1 MPMKWIRYGL
11 SLFIIVLMV
20 AVAEYTDEKEI
31 IFPEMVALTI
41 GSWIVNK
48 QVWRIRRR
56 QIILL
61 MTLGAVT
68 GLCIVRYSPL
78 PQLFNLCLAFTFAG
92 ACLLISRTTLIPLIS
107 ACMLP
112 VLLQT
117 ESWVYPAA
125 VFLMSVTLVV
135 IQKWMEK
142 QGWRQKIIITAP
154 EKPRKK
160 DINRWGL
167 SLIFVF
173 IVTSLAVWTG
183 FQFLIIP
190 PLIVTFTEMVHS
202 KAGFRNRPVQVLL
215 FLIAAVSLGTLAQ
228 FWGYYYLHL
237 PQSIV
242 ALFIAICLFG
252 IFELTGKFFAPAGA
266 LAFIPMIIPKENL
279 CWLPLQAAAGAV
291 LFIAIAMLFFQQC
304 YKWSR
309 AQLIYCLT
317 PTLLR
322 EYLDSRK

>member
-1 MPMKWIRYGL
+1 MKWIRYGL
-11 SLFIIVLMV
+11 SLFMAVLMV
-20 AVAEYTDEKEI
+20 AVAEYTNEKEI

-48 QVWRIRRR
+48 QVWRIHRW

-78 PQLFNLCLAFTFAG
+78 PQLFNLCLAFIFAG

-112 VLLQT
+112 VLLHT
-117 ESWVYPAA
+117 ESWVYPGA
-125 VFLMSVTLVV
+125 VFLMSATIVV
-135 IQKWMEK
+135 IQKLMEK
-142 QGWRQKIIITAP
+142 QGWRQKITISSA
-154 EKPRKK
+154 EKTRKK
-160 DINRWGL
+160 DISRWGL

-173 IVTSLAVWTG
+173 IITSVAVWTG
-183 FQFLIIP
+183 YQFLIIP

-215 FLIAAVSLGTLAQ
+215 FLIAAVSLGTLAEL
-228 FWGYYYLHL
+228 WGYYYLHL

-266 LAFIPMIIPKENL
+266 LTFIPMIIPQENL
-279 CWLPLQAAAGAV
+279 YWLPLQATAGAI
-291 LFIAIAMLFFQQC
+291 LFIAIAMLVFQQC
-304 YKWSR
+304 YKWNR